1 MTVDILP
8 LELNFAR
15 PFTVEVS
22 RTLTIRNTSTSPLA
36 FKCGA
41 LRRNIVTDG
50 DDIDPASRSKP
61 PPLNS
66 TAFDPMPAVSS
77 PEMPSTLQAMKQDPP
92 LDAKCRDKFLV
103 QCAPIPSDKDFSTI
117 ASVLESADK
126 ATLAERK
133 IRVNWLAAN
142 SEDAQGLAAPAVSTP
157 SKPSAVNGATETPDA
172 PRTFSSPGGNANS
185 TPLSAPPPYASDD
198 AAEEADDKPERP
210 KSAVSHAATSVSEAA
225 QVSYDELKSKL
236 AQAEAQLLN
245 LKDSGLRQ
253 RSVKSA
259 SSEEKRPAANTAQVV
274 KQQPDGV
281 PVQIVALLC
290 LLSFLLAY
298 FFF

>member
-8 LELNFAR
+8 LELNFTR

-22 RTLTIRNTSTSPLA
+22 RTLTIRNTSSSPLA
-36 FKCGA
+36 FKVKTTAPKQYCVRPNAG
-41 LRRNIVTDG
+41 RIEPGN
-50 DDIDPASRSKP
+50 
-61 PPLNS
+61 
-66 TAFDPMPAVSS
+66 AFDV
-77 PEMPSTLQAMKQDPP
+77 TVLLQAMKQDPP
-92 LDAKCRDKFLV
+92 LDARCRDKFLV
-103 QCAPIPSDKDFSTI
+103 QCAPITSDKDFASI

-126 ATLAERK
+126 ATLVERK

-142 SEDAQGLAAPAVSTP
+142 GEAQGPSAPAASTP
-157 SKPSAVNGATETPDA
+157 SKPSTVNGATETPDA

-185 TPLSAPPPYASDD
+185 TPLPAPPPYTSDD
-198 AAEEADDKPERP
+198 AAEDTDDKSERP
-210 KSAVSHAATSVSEAA
+210 KSAVSHAATTVSETA
-225 QVSYDELKSKL
+225 QMTYEELKNKL

-253 RSVKSA
+253 RNVKSA
-259 SSEEKRPAANTAQVV
+259 ASDEKTRSGNTAQAV

-281 PVQIVALLC
+281 SVQIVALLC

>member
-36 FKCGA
+36 FKVKTTAPKQYCVRPNAG
-41 LRRNIVTDG
+41 RIEPGN
-50 DDIDPASRSKP
+50 
-61 PPLNS
+61 
-66 TAFDPMPAVSS
+66 AFDV
-77 PEMPSTLQAMKQDPP
+77 TVLLQAMKQDPP

-142 SEDAQGLAAPAVSTP
+142 SEDAQGLAAPAFSTP

-172 PRTFSSPGGNANS
+172 PRAFSSPGGNANS

-225 QVSYDELKSKL
+225 QVSYEELKSKL

-253 RSVKSA
+253 RSVKSV

>member
-36 FKCGA
+36 FKVKTTAPKQYCVRPNAG
-41 LRRNIVTDG
+41 RIEPGN
-50 DDIDPASRSKP
+50 
-61 PPLNS
+61 
-66 TAFDPMPAVSS
+66 AFDV
-77 PEMPSTLQAMKQDPP
+77 TVLLQAMKQDPP

-157 SKPSAVNGATETPDA
+157 SKPSVVNGATETPDA

-210 KSAVSHAATSVSEAA
+210 KSAVSHAATSVAEAA

>member
-36 FKCGA
+36 FKVKTTAPKQYCVRPNAG
-41 LRRNIVTDG
+41 RIEPGN
-50 DDIDPASRSKP
+50 
-61 PPLNS
+61 
-66 TAFDPMPAVSS
+66 AFDV
-77 PEMPSTLQAMKQDPP
+77 TVLLQAMKQDPP

-103 QCAPIPSDKDFSTI
+103 QCAPIPSDKDFSSI

-142 SEDAQGLAAPAVSTP
+142 SEDAQGLTAPAVSTP

-225 QVSYDELKSKL
+225 QVSYEELKSKL

>member
-22 RTLTIRNTSTSPLA
+22 RTLTIRNTGTSPLA
-36 FKCGA
+36 FKVKTTAPKQYCVRPNAG
-41 LRRNIVTDG
+41 RIEPGN
-50 DDIDPASRSKP
+50 
-61 PPLNS
+61 
-66 TAFDPMPAVSS
+66 AFDV
-77 PEMPSTLQAMKQDPP
+77 TVLLQAMKQDPP

-103 QCAPIPSDKDFSTI
+103 QCAPIPSDKDFSSI

-126 ATLAERK
+126 ATLVERK

-142 SEDAQGLAAPAVSTP
+142 SEDAHGPTAPAVSTP
-157 SKPSAVNGATETPDA
+157 HKPSAVNGATETPDA

-198 AAEEADDKPERP
+198 PAEETDDKSERP

-225 QVSYDELKSKL
+225 QLSYEELKSKL

-245 LKDSGLRQ
+245 LKDGGLRQ
-253 RSVKSA
+253 RNVKSA
-259 SSEEKRPAANTAQVV
+259 SSEEKRPAGNTAQVV
-274 KQQPDGV
+274 KQQQPDGV